1 MPTPSSSTI
10 RTVREKLETRV
21 DGLKHVVYHNK
32 LGSQAERMLRV
43 KTMAGLFADLIGAD
57 RAKAERAAMLA
68 KADLRTLMVGEF
80 PELQG
85 IMGEYYAKYDG
96 EAEEVALAIR
106 EHYQPRYA
114 GDALPSTPVSLAT
127 ALADKMETLIGLF
140 GIGQMPTGERT
151 RSRFAATPSACCACS
166 SKRPC
171 LSASTR

>member
-1 MPTPSSSTI
+1 MNRFLLVSQLEAKDGGAAISAGNA
-10 RTVREKLETRV
+10 RVVRARLADAKFFYDQDRQEKLESRV

-57 RAKAERAAMLA
+57 RTKAERAAMLA

-96 EAEEVALAIR
+96 EAEDVALG
-106 EHYQPRYA
+106 HPR
-114 GDALPSTPVSLAT
+114 ALSSLA
-127 ALADKMETLIGLF
+127 MQET
-140 GIGQMPTGERT
+140 
-151 RSRFAATPSACCACS
+151 
-166 SKRPC
+166 PC
-171 LSASTR
+171 RRRR

>member
-1 MPTPSSSTI
+1 
-10 RTVREKLETRV
+10 
-21 DGLKHVVYHNK
+21 
-32 LGSQAERMLRV
+32 AERMLRV

-127 ALADKMETLIGLF
+127 ALADKMAIGSSASARCR
-140 GIGQMPTGERT
+140 PAKRT

-166 SKRPC
+166 LKRPC

>member
-1 MPTPSSSTI
+1 MQLNQKYFALRDAEGRLMNRFLLVSQLEAKDGGAAISSGNA
-10 RTVREKLETRV
+10 RVVRARLADAKFFYDQDRQEKLETRV

-85 IMGEYYAKYDG
+85 IMGEYYAKYD
-96 EAEEVALAIR
+96 L
-106 EHYQPRYA
+106 
-114 GDALPSTPVSLAT
+114 SL
-127 ALADKMETLIGLF
+127 IH
-140 GIGQMPTGERT
+140 I
-151 RSRFAATPSACCACS
+151 
-166 SKRPC
+166 
-171 LSASTR
+171 

>member
-1 MPTPSSSTI
+1 MDCMHHS
-10 RTVREKLETRV
+10 V
-21 DGLKHVVYHNK
+21 DAHSRHKK
-32 LGSQAERMLRV
+32 
-43 KTMAGLFADLIGAD
+43 D
-57 RAKAERAAMLA
+57 RAKADRAAMLA

-140 GIGQMPTGERT
+140 GIGQMPTGEKDP
-151 RSRFAATPSACCACS
+151 FAATPPACCACS